1 MRRLRS
7 LVAMSDLAANLGSA
21 RHVWPKQTLLALG
34 AMGMPGSSFQLG
46 GNLYSYAD
54 IMIVSDWSLG
64 HLASAEPTALDKPTI
79 AIGLLEAPP
88 CEPAKTDWVHHWP
101 PEFGGLSLALSG
113 KGESFL
119 LRFPGL
125 ADFLISND
133 ARQIEAWPAGATSIE
148 TLHHLLLDQ
157 VLPRVLAQQGRLVL
171 HAGAVRVG
179 DQAIAFIGDSGSGKS
194 TLTASFHASGYSL
207 LCDDGLVLTHRAGVT
222 TALATYP
229 SLRLW
234 PESIASL
241 YSRAPTVAPM
251 AHYSS
256 KRRIILKDIATNG
269 SIPLPIATLYVLARE
284 PGAEGISLR
293 RLSPRAACMEII
305 GNSFQLDVTDRRRS
319 AEVLA
324 NASRIAQHL
333 PVFSVT
339 YPRDFA
345 RLPDVHEVILRQLS
359 E

>member
-1 MRRLRS
+1 
-7 LVAMSDLAANLGSA
+7 VGSVQ
-21 RHVWPKQTLLALG
+21 R
-34 AMGMPGSSFQLG
+34 G

-54 IMIVSDWSLG
+54 IMIACAWPLG
-64 HLASAEPTALDKPTI
+64 HLASAELAASDEPAI
-79 AIGLLEAPP
+79 AIGLLDAPP
-88 CEPAKTDWVHHWP
+88 SEPAKTDWVHHWP
-101 PEFGGLSLALSG
+101 PKCGGLCLALSG
-113 KGESFL
+113 KGERFL

-125 ADFLISND
+125 ADFLISKD
-133 ARQIEAWPAGATSIE
+133 GRQIEAWPASSTSIE

-179 DQAIAFIGDSGSGKS
+179 DQAIAFVGDSGSGKS
-194 TLTASFHASGYSL
+194 TLTASFHAAGYSL
-207 LCDDGLVLTHRAGVT
+207 LCDDGLVLTHGAGVT
-222 TALATYP
+222 LALATYP

-241 YSRAPTVAPM
+241 YSGEPTVAPM

-256 KRRIILKDIATNG
+256 KRRIILKDIALNG
-269 SIPLPIATLYVLARE
+269 TVPLPMVSFYVLAGE
-284 PGAEGISLR
+284 PAAEGAGISLR

-324 NASRIAQHL
+324 NASRIAEHL
-333 PVFSVT
+333 PVFSVA
-339 YPRDFA
+339 YPRDFT
-345 RLPDVHEVILRQLS
+345 RLPEVHEAILRQLS